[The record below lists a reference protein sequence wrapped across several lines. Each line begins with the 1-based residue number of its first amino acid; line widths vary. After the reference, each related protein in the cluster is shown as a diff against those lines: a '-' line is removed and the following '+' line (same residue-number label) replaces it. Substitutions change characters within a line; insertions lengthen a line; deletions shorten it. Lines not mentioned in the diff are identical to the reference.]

1 MIKKMKFLA
10 VAFFL
15 MLATVMQAQVTT
27 SSMSGRVTD
36 SDGAVIGATVVAT
49 HVPSGT
55 TYGTVTNID
64 GRYNL
69 NGMRVGGPYN
79 VEVSYIGYGKN
90 VTEDVTLSLGETYVL
105 NVEMKEE
112 TVALGE
118 VVVTAFRNPILNSDR
133 TGASMN
139 VSSREL
145 RSLPTVNR
153 SISDFT
159 RMTPQAMGNSFAG
172 RDGRFNTVTID
183 GAAFNNNFGLSSSAM
198 PGGSAQPISLDALEE
213 VSVNIAPYDVRMSQ
227 FTGASIAAVTKSG
240 TNQFTGSVY
249 TYQRPTSFTGNL
261 VGDQVMTNVN
271 SRSSSLY
278 GFTAGGAIIKNKLF
292 FFVSGEYEKEVIPT
306 NSWEPSDDGVANSE
320 KYISRTTKSDLKTMK
335 DHLMNTYSYDPG
347 DYMNFKAF
355 PSENY
360 KMLAKLDW
368 NINEQHKFS
377 VRYNMLRNKSMS
389 LTNPT
394 SGPPNVPRGNTGR
407 ISDKS
412 IAFSNSF
419 YGNENNINAVSA
431 ELNSIFNPKLT
442 NRFLV
447 SYTATQDPKRTSSSA
462 PFPFVEIYKDGD
474 RYMAFGYELFSWNNQ
489 VLNNTFSISNN
500 ITYSLNNH
508 VLTGGIAYDNIYV
521 NNSYIREGTSFY
533 RYNSMEDFMT
543 NQKPAAFGITYG
555 YDGQP
560 IKGVEMSFGLGSIY
574 LQDQWALT
582 PQFKLTYGARL
593 EMPMY
598 HNKLVNN
605 PAIDALPEMNG
616 YKMHVGTWPNTQIMI
631 NPRLGFNWDVK
642 GDRSIQ
648 LRGGTGLF
656 TGLLPFVWFTNQPTA
671 SGTVQ
676 SPELGIM
683 GASLP
688 NDFRFNPDWNAQV
701 AKYPT
706 LFPSTMSATLPM
718 GSTLA
723 EVSKDFKMPQVWRN
737 NIAADIKLP
746 WTSVLTLEVLYSK
759 DVNAVLQQNV
769 NLLDAQ
775 TTFAGADN
783 RPRWT
788 TKQAKDENGNLR
800 FNNNGTPMMVPDNVI
815 NERLGNV
822 MILDNINK
830 GYQFSFTTQ
839 LTKNFS
845 NGLSGMIAYTYNL
858 SKDVTSNPGSNAA
871 SAWTSNLEVGNLNNP
886 MLSYSNFAIPHRLV
900 GSVSYRIADHKN
912 LATTFSLFYTGSHQ
926 GRASYAYPN
935 DMNGDGATS
944 DLMYIPKDASELVFI
959 TKSGMTPQQQ
969 SDAFMKYVDSDKYLS
984 AHKGEYAQRFGVL
997 EPWMN
1002 RFDFKVL
1009 KDIYVTSDKR
1019 YGFQVSLDIINV
1031 GNLLNSKW
1039 GVYKRHGL
1047 SNQYSVYQPLRYEG
1061 VTTDGKPQF
1070 SLNAANVETFEK
1082 NAEYLDNLTSGS
1094 TWGMLLGLRFNF

>member
-1 MIKKMKFLA
+1 M
-10 VAFFL
+10 
-15 MLATVMQAQVTT
+15 
-27 SSMSGRVTD
+27 
-36 SDGAVIGATVVAT
+36 
-49 HVPSGT
+49 
-55 TYGTVTNID
+55 D

-69 NGMRVGGPYN
+69 NGMRVGGPYS
-79 VEVSYIGYGKN
+79 VEISYIGYGAN
-90 VTEDVTLSLGETYVL
+90 TTGDIVLRLGENYVHDVVL
-105 NVEMKEE
+105 SEE
-112 TVALGE
+112 TVALSE
-118 VVVTAFRNPILNSDR
+118 LVVTAFRNPILNSDR
-133 TGASMN
+133 TGASTN
-139 VSSREL
+139 VDSRSL
-145 RSLPTVNR
+145 RSLPTINR

-159 RMTPQAMGNSFAG
+159 RLTPQANGSSFAG

-198 PGGSAQPISLDALEE
+198 PGGTAQPISLDALEE

-240 TNQFTGSVY
+240 TNEFTGAVY

-261 VGDQVMTNVN
+261 VGESVMTNVN
-271 SRSSSLY
+271 SRKSAMY
-278 GFTAGGAIIKNKLF
+278 GFTIGGPIIKNKLF
-292 FFVSGEYEKEVIPT
+292 FFISGEYEKEETPT
-306 NSWEPSDDGVANSE
+306 NSWEPSDDGVANTE
-320 KYISRTTKSDLKTMK
+320 KYISRTTKSDLQRMK
-335 DHLMNTYSYDPG
+335 EHLLSTYGYDPG

-360 KMLAKLDW
+360 KMLTKLDW
-368 NINEQHKFS
+368 NINDQHKFS
-377 VRYNMLRNKSMS
+377 VRYNMLRNKSMT

-394 SGPPNVPRGNTGR
+394 SGPPNIPRGNTSR

-412 IAFSNSF
+412 ISFSNSF
-419 YGNENNINAVSA
+419 YGNENNIDAFSA
-431 ELNSIFNPKLT
+431 ELNSIFNPRLT

-447 SYTATQDPKRTSSSA
+447 SYTATQDPKRTSNSA

-500 ITYSLNNH
+500 MSFTVNKH
-508 VLTGGIAYDNIYV
+508 VLTAGIAYDNIYV
-521 NNSYIREGTSFY
+521 NNNYVREGTSFY
-533 RYNSMEDFMT
+533 RYDSMEDFIT
-543 NQKPAAFGITYG
+543 NKKPAAFGITYG
-555 YDGQP
+555 YNGQP

-574 LQDQWALT
+574 FQDQWSVT
-582 PQFKLTYGARL
+582 PQFKLTFGARI

-598 HNKLVNN
+598 HNELANN

-616 YKMHVGTWPNTQIMI
+616 YKMNVATWPKSQIMF

-642 GDRSIQ
+642 GDRSVQ
-648 LRGGTGLF
+648 LRGGSGLF

-683 GASLP
+683 GNDLP
-688 NDFRFNPDWNAQV
+688 DDFRFNPDWDAQV
-701 AKYPT
+701 AKYPN
-706 LFPSTMSATLPM
+706 LFPSMVSSTLPQ

-737 NIAADIKLP
+737 NIATDIRLP
-746 WTSVLTLEVLYSK
+746 WSSVLTLEVLYSK
-759 DVNAVLQQNV
+759 DVNAVLQQNI
-769 NLLDAQ
+769 NLPEAQ
-775 TTFAGADN
+775 AKFSGADD

-788 TKQAKDENGNLR
+788 NKT
-800 FNNNGTPMMVPDNVI
+800 NNPA
-815 NERLGNV
+815 LGNV
-822 MILDNINK
+822 MILDNTNK

-871 SAWTSNLEVGNLNNP
+871 SAWTSNLEVGNLNDP
-886 MLSYSNFAIPHRLV
+886 SLSYSNFAVPHRLV
-900 GSVSYRIADHKN
+900 GSISYRVADHKN
-912 LATTFSLFYTGSHQ
+912 LATTFSLFYTGSNQ

-944 DLMYIPKDASELVFI
+944 DLMYIPDNASEILFI
-959 TKSGMTPQQQ
+959 DKNGMTAKEQ
-969 SDAFMKYVDSDKYLS
+969 SDAFMKYVDSDSYLS
-984 AHKGEYAQRFGVL
+984 KHKGEYAQRFGVL
-997 EPWMN
+997 EPWIN

-1009 KDIYVTSDKR
+1009 KDIYMTPDKR
-1019 YGFQVSLDIINV
+1019 YGFQLSLDIINV

-1047 SNQYSVYQPLRYEG
+1047 SNSYSVYQPIRFEG
-1061 VTTDGKPQF
+1061 VTNDGKPQF
-1070 SLNAANVETFEK
+1070 SLNASNVEAFEK
-1082 NAEYLDNLTSGS
+1082 NTTYLENQTVSS